1 MLLAELHIWH
11 TRPLAPTRRL
21 ALGDMT
27 LPVDPAPGLGGVLL
41 AAIVAAYLPSVPD
54 DQRAEVPRLLDQ
66 IVRGD
71 RVVQP
76 RLGHRYQVDRHALAI
91 SVHQMTGDAENVEF
105 DLHSLGRPLTQVL
118 GAVYALERLDPSLR
132 PGVAA
137 AMRRAMSWRGPLG
150 PSFVADITGLSRHSL
165 VGVADPR
172 LWALT
177 TLGFPLDSGR
187 LGKSEIMKHYRSRL
201 RAAPPDHGGAD
212 DAAGVLIEQ
221 LGEARRILLER

>member
-11 TRPLAPTRRL
+11 TRPLAPTRRI

-66 IVRGD
+66 IVRGE

-118 GAVYALERLDPSLR
+118 GAVY
-132 PGVAA
+132 
-137 AMRRAMSWRGPLG
+137 
-150 PSFVADITGLSRHSL
+150 
-165 VGVADPR
+165 
-172 LWALT
+172 
-177 TLGFPLDSGR
+177 
-187 LGKSEIMKHYRSRL
+187 
-201 RAAPPDHGGAD
+201 
-212 DAAGVLIEQ
+212 
-221 LGEARRILLER
+221 

>member
-1 MLLAELHIWH
+1 
-11 TRPLAPTRRL
+11 
-21 ALGDMT
+21 MT

-54 DQRAEVPRLLDQ
+54 DQRAEVPLLLDQ
-66 IVRGD
+66 VVRGE

-76 RLGHRYQVDRHALAI
+76 RLAHRYQVDRHALAI
-91 SVHQMTGDAENVEF
+91 SVHQLTGDADSVEF

-137 AMRRAMSWRGPLG
+137 AMRRAMQWRGPLG
-150 PSFVADITGLSRHSL
+150 PSFIADVTGLSRSAL

-177 TLGFPLDSGR
+177 TLGFPLDTGR
-187 LGKSEIMKHYRSRL
+187 LGKNEVMKHYRSRL
-201 RAAPPDHGGAD
+201 RAAHPDHGGAD
-212 DAAGVLIEQ
+212 DSAGLLIEQ

>member
-21 ALGDMT
+21 ALGDMV

-41 AAIVAAYLPSVPD
+41 SAIVAAYLPSVPD
-54 DQRAEVPRLLDQ
+54 DQRADVPRLLDQ
-66 IVRGD
+66 VVAGE

-76 RLGHRYQVDRHALAI
+76 RLAHRYQVDRHALAI
-91 SVHQMTGDAENVEF
+91 SVHQLTGDAENVSF

-118 GAVYALERLDPSLR
+118 GAIYALERLDPAFR
-132 PGVAA
+132 PEVGA
-137 AMRRAMSWRGPLG
+137 AMRRAMQWRGPIG
-150 PSFVADITGLSRHSL
+150 PSFIADITGLSRHSL

-177 TLGFPLDSGR
+177 TLGFPLDVER
-187 LGKSEIMKHYRSRL
+187 PTRTEVMKRYRVRL
-201 RAAPPDHGGAD
+201 RAAHPDHGGAD
-212 DAAGVLIEQ
+212 DAAGVMIEQ
-221 LGEARRILLER
+221 LGEARRILLQK